1 LHRSP
6 EECFAKLNEV
16 YRPDKIPETLNVA
29 TTVDRERRDKVGDKF
44 DADIQRWIDAGLREN
59 PDSLTLL
66 SIQADMFDLQK
77 RYDDAAILYRKMLD
91 RKDLVSVP
99 RAVVLNNL
107 AFLAALAEKSSATD
121 IDPMKLVNEAS
132 DILGPSSD
140 ILDTRA
146 IVFISRGQYKEAV
159 ADLELSVTDNPT
171 ASKYFHLAQAHLGAK
186 ESRAADE
193 AWKKAEGLG
202 LSRESLNRME
212 FDRYEKAK
220 AQIDKIRGPSVTK
233 SDRLGKAG

>member
-1 LHRSP
+1 VKYIVPTKSQ
-6 EECFAKLNEV
+6 
-16 YRPDKIPETLNVA
+16 ETLNIALNV
-29 TTVDRERRDKVGDKF
+29 VRERRDKVGDKF
-44 DADIQRWIDAGLREN
+44 DAQIQRWIDAGLREN
-59 PDSLTLL
+59 PDSISLL
-66 SIQADMFDLQK
+66 SMQADMFDLQK
-77 RYDDAAILYRKMLD
+77 RYDDSAILYRKLLD
-91 RKDLVSVP
+91 RKDLVGIP

-107 AFLAALAEKSSATD
+107 AFLVALAEKSTATD
-121 IDPMKLVNEAS
+121 IDPMKLVNEAL

-186 ESRAADE
+186 ESRAAVD
-193 AWKKAEGLG
+193 AWEKAEGLG

-212 FDRYEKAK
+212 FDRFEKAK
-220 AQIDKIRGPSVTK
+220 AQIDKIRGTSVTK